1 LDFLSPLKTAF
12 SILGAYW
19 WIYVP
24 ILLVTGTITGYLVY
38 VTQKY
43 LLSLKW
49 VLLEIKPPPD
59 VQKSPKIAENIFAGL
74 HASYLPVKW
83 KKRFFKGEV
92 PNFYSFEIV
101 GNGGEISFLIRVTEN
116 FRSLVEHVVFAQY
129 PDAEI
134 KEVEDY
140 TKYLPRILPNDDY
153 DLYGTDLV
161 FINDNAY
168 PLRTYPYFEEESGK
182 DEFKRT
188 DPLAPLAETLSSTQ
202 PGEHVWLQFL
212 IRPTGGKKIIED
224 AQKIIDKIT
233 GKKVKVEP
241 NALHK
246 TMDFIEENVFQVP
259 QAEKK
264 DEKQEFNVQKLT
276 PGQRD
281 ILEQVENK
289 ISKLGFKADVRFL
302 YVARKELFNRARVT
316 SVIGM
321 FKQLYANNMNSFKP
335 NPKTESLAKGIL
347 YQVFP
352 SNKGFFWKWQE
363 LRRKIRIYRKY
374 RERTF
379 IKDVV
384 LLNTEELAT
393 LWHLPGIGLRA
404 PAFPRVE
411 AKKGQPPAGLPQ

>member
-1 LDFLSPLKTAF
+1 
-12 SILGAYW
+12 
-19 WIYVP
+19 
-24 ILLVTGTITGYLVY
+24 
-38 VTQKY
+38 
-43 LLSLKW
+43 
-49 VLLEIKPPPD
+49 
-59 VQKSPKIAENIFAGL
+59 
-74 HASYLPVKW
+74 
-83 KKRFFKGEV
+83 
-92 PNFYSFEIV
+92 
-101 GNGGEISFLIRVTEN
+101 
-116 FRSLVEHVVFAQY
+116 
-129 PDAEI
+129 
-134 KEVEDY
+134 
-140 TKYLPRILPNDDY
+140 
-153 DLYGTDLV
+153 
-161 FINDNAY
+161 
-168 PLRTYPYFEEESGK
+168 
-182 DEFKRT
+182 
-188 DPLAPLAETLSSTQ
+188 
-202 PGEHVWLQFL
+202 
-212 IRPTGGKKIIED
+212 
-224 AQKIIDKIT
+224 
-233 GKKVKVEP
+233 
-241 NALHK
+241 
-246 TMDFIEENVFQVP
+246 MDFIEENVFQVP